1 MPWNDSSATRRR
13 FLQSLGAGAG
23 MALFTTP
30 GLFAETL
37 KQGASPGVLE
47 EAFSKLSHS
56 SDPGVRRFLANWGS
70 VCLPSNVAFIEIL
83 ERLAKDTNLVVARA
97 ATNALT
103 DIQRPK

>member
-37 KQGASPGVLE
+37 KPHE
-47 EAFSKLSHS
+47 
-56 SDPGVRRFLANWGS
+56 SDNEPRQS
-70 VCLPSNVAFIEIL
+70 DSEP
-83 ERLAKDTNLVVARA
+83 
-97 ATNALT
+97 
-103 DIQRPK
+103 